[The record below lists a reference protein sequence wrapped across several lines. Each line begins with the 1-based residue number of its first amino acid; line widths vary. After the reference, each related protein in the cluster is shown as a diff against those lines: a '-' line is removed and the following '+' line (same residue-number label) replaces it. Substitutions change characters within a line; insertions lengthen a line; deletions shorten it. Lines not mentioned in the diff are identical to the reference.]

1 VLARPQAFTSASFT
15 ASSPVSSPT
24 SRRNFSSGAEKRSA
38 VVESARGANAAA
50 VGEILGG
57 PPLTARQTAVAT
69 LKEIFGGQQ
78 STLSRS
84 AKKVLNAPNIGVQV
98 NSW

>member
-1 VLARPQAFTSASFT
+1 
-15 ASSPVSSPT
+15 
-24 SRRNFSSGAEKRSA
+24 
-38 VVESARGANAAA
+38 
-50 VGEILGG
+50 LGG